1 MKNKQTK
8 KGFTLVE
15 LIVVIA
21 VLGILAAIAVPRLGK
36 FRADALVKAHNANV
50 KTLENAAAMY
60 IAEKGNP
67 DAQETVDSKNKNF
80 DEYLQKWPTVPK
92 GLKNVTEKE
101 YTVKIAADGKITVT
115 PELIAGDAGNTTP
128 EQPNE

>member
-1 MKNKQTK
+1 MKNRLKK

-50 KTLENAAAMY
+50 KTLENAATMY
-60 IAEKGNP
+60 ISKEGNP
-67 DAQETVDSKNKNF
+67 DAEKAGNASK
-80 DEYLQKWPTVPK
+80 DAISEYLQKWPEVPK

-115 PELIAGDAGNTTP
+115 PALIAEDSGNTTP